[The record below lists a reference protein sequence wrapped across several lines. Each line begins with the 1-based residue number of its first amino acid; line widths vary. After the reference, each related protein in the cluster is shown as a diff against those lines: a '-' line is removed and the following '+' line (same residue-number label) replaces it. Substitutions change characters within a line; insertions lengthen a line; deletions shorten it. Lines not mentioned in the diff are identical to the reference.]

1 MVANQLAMD
10 APGWAHTFAKQASG
24 TYNNQWMVLDV
35 RKAQKAVA
43 SAGELLDDTFW
54 LGLGL
59 ELGLGLG
66 LAKPKP
72 LLTLSLA

>member
-35 RKAQKAVA
+35 HKARQAVA

-59 ELGLGLG
+59 GSGLGLGLG
-66 LAKPKP
+66 LAKPNRF
-72 LLTLSLA
+72 